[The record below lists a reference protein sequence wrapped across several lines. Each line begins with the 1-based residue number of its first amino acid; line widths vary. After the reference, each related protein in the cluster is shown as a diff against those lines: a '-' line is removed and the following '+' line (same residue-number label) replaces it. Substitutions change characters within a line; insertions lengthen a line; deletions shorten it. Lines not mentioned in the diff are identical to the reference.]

1 MSDSSH
7 PPRRQFPLDHAL
19 NMVDTMDKSDCALV
33 PAEPTEDM
41 MRIGATV
48 GGFSLAQARA
58 IYRAMLWAA

>member
-1 MSDSSH
+1 MSDSSDA
-7 PPRRQFPLDHAL
+7 PRRQFPLDYAL

-33 PAEPTEDM
+33 PTEPTEDM

-48 GGFSLAQARA
+48 GDLSLAQARA